1 MELSGAVDDC
11 RVVLCTGTTFDDD
24 PANTENSDD
33 DETND
38 VSVEFSD
45 T

>member
-11 RVVLCTGTTFDDD
+11 RDVLCTGTTFDDD

>member
-1 MELSGAVDDC
+1 MKLSDAVDGC
-11 RVVLCTGTTFDDD
+11 RVVLCTVTTFDDD
-24 PANTENSDD
+24 PTNTENADD

-38 VSVEFSD
+38 VSVVFSD